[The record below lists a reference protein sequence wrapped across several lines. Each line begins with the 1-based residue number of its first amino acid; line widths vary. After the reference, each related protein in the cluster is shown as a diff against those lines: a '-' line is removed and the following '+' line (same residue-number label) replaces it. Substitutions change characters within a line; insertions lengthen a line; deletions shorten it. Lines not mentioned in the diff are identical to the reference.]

1 MLNTLSPFLRE
12 DCELQGHPAGKR
24 QSCSTNRAVNTG
36 FSVASFSTCAR
47 SSEGQHSGVR
57 FSSSLESSLSVEV
70 GEDFNTR
77 KKRTEDPG
85 NIF

>member
-1 MLNTLSPFLRE
+1 MLSTLSPFLRE
-12 DCELQGHPAGKR
+12 DCELQGLPAGKR
-24 QSCSTNRAVNTG
+24 QSCGTNRAVNTG

-47 SSEGQHSGVR
+47 SGECQCSGVR

-70 GEDFNTR
+70 GETFKTR
-77 KKRTEDPG
+77 KKRMEDPG